1 MVFHDGRGVQPF
13 LIAAID
19 PGTETM
25 GVSLGGVN
33 PVTLE
38 QTYIE
43 GFTMRGSVANYYWAN
58 VLHDGAS
65 RDSRLLGLE
74 DQLVSYFMRV
84 RPHMVVFEDNYLGAS
99 PQSFKALI
107 EACMAIRHAI
117 WRYNPYLAS
126 YTVKPNQAKSI
137 VNAIA
142 KRGMTHEERKELVRA
157 GLSHYRA
164 MPIHPMTLASLDEH
178 SVDSAA
184 ILAYALNEV
193 SNELLLSQWIT
204 PQQG

>member
-1 MVFHDGRGVQPF
+1 MVFHDGRDVQPF
-13 LIAAID
+13 LIVAID

-25 GVSLGGVN
+25 GVSTGGVN
-33 PVTLE
+33 PITLE

-43 GFTMRGSVANYYWAN
+43 GFTMRGSVVNYRWAN
-58 VLHDGAS
+58 MLHDGAS

-74 DQLVSYFMRV
+74 DQLYNYLMRV

-107 EACMAIRHAI
+107 EACFAIRQAI
-117 WRYNPYLAS
+117 WRYNPYLTY

-142 KRGMTHEERKELVRA
+142 KRGMTHDERKELVRA
-157 GLSHYRA
+157 GLAQYRP
-164 MPIHPMTLASLDEH
+164 MPMHPTVLAGLDEH

-204 PQQG
+204 PRQG